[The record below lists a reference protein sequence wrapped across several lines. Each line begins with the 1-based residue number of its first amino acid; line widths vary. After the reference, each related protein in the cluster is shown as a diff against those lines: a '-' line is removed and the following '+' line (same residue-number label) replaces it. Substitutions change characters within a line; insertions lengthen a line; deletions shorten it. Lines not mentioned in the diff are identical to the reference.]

1 MHCNTLIVR
10 LFIQYQDLA
19 RSLQFSWDGNRPIQ
33 IEKGNHTMKLEL
45 FFMRAL
51 FVIATTASVSAMGG
65 LLRSDLAPTQKT
77 AQAQPVPAP
86 VHAG

>member
-1 MHCNTLIVR
+1 
-10 LFIQYQDLA
+10 
-19 RSLQFSWDGNRPIQ
+19 
-33 IEKGNHTMKLEL
+33 MKLEL